1 LHLPTARRRVSGR
14 TGSSQT
20 LPTEVTD
27 AQKYS
32 YFGPQRRWFLVV
44 RFFAFIGLVLSLSRF
59 GLEDPNVGVMLLVV
73 MLMIAVSLSGL
84 YTSTRPRTLSLGTHK
99 QTVRDWI
106 DQVPPTVDV
115 FLPSAGEPLDLLENT
130 IRHVA
135 ALDYPGYVTVY
146 ALDDSGREEVRTLAR
161 RFGFVYLSRPDRGR
175 LKKAGN
181 LAYGQRHSK
190 SDVIT
195 ILDADFA
202 PRPDYL
208 LELMPYL
215 ADTDVGIVQAPQ
227 FFDTRKDDPWLQR
240 AAGADQ
246 EMFYR
251 WIQPSL
257 DSIGATVCV
266 GTCALYRRAALERV
280 GGFAQLAHSED
291 IHTGVAMMRAG
302 YTVRYVPVILAK
314 GLCPDGIPPFVSQQY
329 RWCTGSMTL
338 MADAQFRSMSLT
350 WKQRLCFWSGF
361 GYYISTAVTAF
372 TAFMPPIYLLWGHP
386 NAIHDRDYLLLLP
399 IVFAYPLIAALHFG
413 RWDFGVLRVQMA
425 QSFAHAV
432 AIWDAWRGHTEDW
445 VATGVAPIGN
455 LGGRVGRVMV
465 TWLVAV
471 QALLWVGMFRDLA
484 NGSLSFHEI
493 YPLIL
498 FSAFA
503 LYLHGPLIAAT
514 LRRPVAAPI
523 PVMA

>member
-1 LHLPTARRRVSGR
+1 VPGR
-14 TGSSQT
+14 NCSSQDV
-20 LPTEVTD
+20 PTDVTD

-44 RFFAFIGLVLSLSRF
+44 RFLAFFGLVLSLSRF
-59 GLEDPNVGVMLLVV
+59 GLEDPHVGIMLIVV
-73 MLMIAVSLSGL
+73 MLMAGVSLSGL
-84 YTSTRPRTLSLGTHK
+84 YTSTRPRRVSLDAHK
-99 QTVRDWI
+99 YHVLAWSDRT
-106 DQVPPTVDV
+106 PPTVDI
-115 FLPSAGEPLDLLENT
+115 FLPSAGEPMAMLENT
-130 IRHVA
+130 FQHVA
-135 ALDYPGYVTVY
+135 ALEYPGHVTVY
-146 ALDDSGREEVRTLAR
+146 ALDDSGREQVRELAR
-161 RFGFVYLSRPDRGR
+161 RFGFVYLSRPDRGY

-190 SDVIT
+190 SEVIA

-202 PRPDYL
+202 ARPEYL
-208 LELMPYL
+208 MELMPYL
-215 ADTDVGIVQAPQ
+215 DDSDVGIVQSPQ
-227 FFDTRKDDPWLQR
+227 FFDTHKDSPWLQR

-302 YTVRYVPVILAK
+302 YEVRYVPVVLAK
-314 GLCPDGIPPFVSQQY
+314 GVCPDGLPPFVSQQY
-329 RWCTGSMTL
+329 RWCSGSVTL
-338 MADAQFRSMSLT
+338 MADPTFRAMSLS

-361 GYYISTAVTAF
+361 GYYISTAIMAF
-372 TAFMPPIYLLWGHP
+372 AAFMPPIYLLWRHP
-386 NAIHDRDYLLLLP
+386 DAIHDRDFLLLLP

-413 RWDFGVLRVQMA
+413 RWDLSVLRVQMA
-425 QSFAHAV
+425 QAFSHAV
-432 AIWDAWRGHTEDW
+432 ALWDAWRGHTEEW
-445 VATGVAPIGN
+445 TATGVAPRGA
-455 LGGRVGRVMV
+455 LGDRVGRLMA
-465 TWLVAV
+465 TWLIAV
-471 QALLWVGMFRDLA
+471 QALLWCGIARDLA
-484 NGSLSFHEI
+484 NGSLSLHEM

-498 FSAFA
+498 FAAFA

-514 LRRPVAAPI
+514 LRRPATPAPVAT
-523 PVMA
+523 